1 MPRCLLVFEP
11 PDGGVAA
18 HVATLAQAL
27 VEHGWSPVVAG
38 PSEAV
43 VYPQLERAGVP
54 IVRLPIGRA
63 LRPLPY
69 ARALRD
75 LIRLGHGGRF
85 DLIHAHSSKAGVI
98 ARKAAWL
105 TGTPSV
111 YTPHCF
117 GFVGPVSRQR
127 RVAATVVE
135 AALGR
140 VTDAIVC
147 VADEERRVALT
158 HHVAPAARL
167 HVVHNGSPSCDG
179 SAPPLPALADLAAG
193 DGPVAGCVS
202 VLRGQKGIDVF
213 VRAAADVLARVPA
226 ASLAVVGDGELRA
239 ELEALAERLELGPRL
254 RFVDFAPPS
263 ARALR
268 GLDVFVLPSR
278 WEAFPIS
285 VLEALACGV
294 PQVATDVGGTSEAV
308 VDGETGLLCPPD
320 DPRALANAIV
330 ALLDDPVRRQTMGV
344 ASRER
349 HQRRFTVAAMAAATV
364 EVYAAALA
372 RHDRT
377 RVIPG

>member
-27 VEHGWSPVVAG
+27 IEHGWSPVVAG
-38 PSEAV
+38 PAEAV

-63 LRPLPY
+63 LAPLPY
-69 ARALRD
+69 ARALWD
-75 LIRLGHGGRF
+75 LVRLVHAGRF
-85 DLIHAHSSKAGVI
+85 DLVHAHSSKAGVI

-117 GFVGPVSRQR
+117 GFVGPVSRLR
-127 RVAATVVE
+127 RVAATVIE

-147 VADEERRVALT
+147 VADDERRVALA
-158 HHVAPAARL
+158 HRVAPAARL
-167 HVVHNGSPSCDG
+167 HVVHNGCPPCDG
-179 SAPPLPALADLAAG
+179 GAAPLPALADLAAAG
-193 DGPVAGCVS
+193 GPVAACVS
-202 VLRGQKGIDVF
+202 VLRPQKGIDVF
-213 VRAAADVLARVPA
+213 VRAAADVLARVPD

-239 ELEALAERLELGPRL
+239 ELEALASELAIGPRL
-254 RFVDFAPPS
+254 RFVDFEPPS

-268 GLDVFVLPSR
+268 DLDVFVLPSR

-294 PQVATDVGGTSEAV
+294 PQVATDVGGTAEAV
-308 VDGETGLLCPPD
+308 VEGETGLLCPPED
-320 DPRALANAIV
+320 APALADAIV
-330 ALLDDPVRRQTMGV
+330 SLLADPARREAMAA

-349 HQRRFTVAAMAAATV
+349 HARHFTVEAMAAGTV
-364 EVYAAALA
+364 AVYRAALA
-372 RHDRT
+372 RHGGT
-377 RVIPG
+377 RVVAG